1 MTAGEPSPW
10 VREGERTLASTKV
23 LDLKSVRFRQP
34 GLGAAKEFVV
44 IHAPDWVNV
53 VALTPG
59 GNIVLVRQFRFGS
72 GALSLEIPGG
82 MIEEGE
88 DPVAAGVRE
97 LAEETGYGGGT
108 VSLLGSVRPNP
119 AIQDNWCHF
128 VFIDGAVPTGPM
140 DWDEDE
146 DIEVSMAPA
155 AQVLAWAR
163 SGKITHSLS
172 VAALMLFEG
181 KRGV

>member
-1 MTAGEPSPW
+1 VTAGEPSPW
-10 VREGERTLASTKV
+10 VREGERTLVSTKV
-23 LDLKSVRFRQP
+23 LDLTSVRFRQP
-34 GLGAAKEFVV
+34 VAGVVKEFVV

-59 GNIVLVRQFRFGS
+59 GSIILVRQFRFGAN
-72 GALSLEIPGG
+72 ALSLEVPGG
-82 MIEEGE
+82 MIEQGE
-88 DPVAAGVRE
+88 DPIAAGVRE
-97 LAEETGYGGGT
+97 LAEETGYGGGR

-128 VFIDGAVPTGPM
+128 VLVDGAVPTGPM

-163 SGKITHSLS
+163 SGKIIHSLS

-181 KRGV
+181 NRAV